1 VKYEAAV
8 RKRLVPT
15 APVETLLAEEAWL
28 ALSPLVQVE
37 VSSEEPGFPIEA
49 ALEPGHASGWRAADR
64 GTQTV
69 RLLFD
74 APQRLRRVR
83 LRFQEPSIV
92 RTQEFVLRWSPDRG
106 QSFRELVRQ
115 QWTFSPAGATMET
128 EDYRVAL
135 EGVTILELIITP
147 DIAGGPAPA
156 SLAEW
161 RLAGGLISAR

>member
-1 VKYEAAV
+1 V
-8 RKRLVPT
+8 RKRILPT
-15 APVETLLAEEAWL
+15 TPVETPPTGDAWL
-28 ALSPLVQVE
+28 ALAPLAQVE

-49 ALEPGHASGWRAADR
+49 ALEPRHASGWRAAAR
-64 GTQTV
+64 GAQTV

-74 APQRLRRVR
+74 APQRLRRIW
-83 LRFQEPSIV
+83 LRFQEPTSA
-92 RTQEFVLRWSPDRG
+92 RTQEFVLRWSPDRD

-147 DIAGGPAPA
+147 DIAGGSAPA

-161 RLAGGLISAR
+161 RLA